1 MNLKGNQKKEKS
13 KGGGIAGL
21 LLGLAL
27 FVALTIVLFNNEGN
41 SVKRAKA
48 LKNISDAVEVS
59 SDAVV
64 SANEGA
70 LVVFSGLA
78 ETNGKLADEE
88 FAVVAPESTLKLR
101 RTVEMYQWHEDS
113 ETDDDDN
120 TTYSYY
126 LDWSDSVIDSNNFEQ
141 KGGHQNPLA
150 IPYEDLSLVAD
161 EINVGAFSLADEFVK
176 KLNDYEPLVLTD
188 VIDDPWLVTSVEENM
203 IFQSAE
209 GYSSYAYPEVGD
221 VLITYEIVM
230 PETVTLVG
238 KQEGSALVSYETKTG
253 LLAEVSSGVK
263 SKEAVMEEKLQQN
276 TIKTFA
282 IRIGSVVGLMVAM
295 GMIFS
300 PITSLLGKI
309 PLLGNLVNRGIGLI
323 GSILGIAWGLLVIA
337 VGWLFFKPV
346 LAIILI
352 AIAVGLIVLF
362 AMKSKDKKEEAE
374 AAA

>member
-1 MNLKGNQKKEKS
+1 MNLKANQKKEKS

-21 LLGLAL
+21 LLGIAL
-27 FVALTIVLFNNEGN
+27 FVALTVVLFNNEGN
-41 SVKRAKA
+41 SVNRAKA

-59 SDAVV
+59 SESVA

-78 ETNGKLADEE
+78 DTNGKLADEE
-88 FAVVAPESTLKLR
+88 FEVVAPDSTLKLR
-101 RTVEMYQWHEDS
+101 RMVEMYQWHEDS

-126 LDWSDSVIDSNNFEQ
+126 LDWSDSVIDSADFAQ
-141 KGGHQNPLA
+141 KGGHQNPMT
-150 IPYEDLSLVAD
+150 IPYKELNLVVD
-161 EINVGAFSLADEFVK
+161 EIHMGAFSLADEFVK
-176 KLNDYEPLVLTD
+176 KLNDYEPLELTN
-188 VIDDPWLVTSVEENM
+188 VTDDPWLVTSIEGNK

-230 PETVTLVG
+230 PETVTVVG
-238 KQEGSALVSYETKTG
+238 KQQGSSLVSYETKTG

-263 SKEAVMEEKLQQN
+263 TKEAVMEEKLQQN

-282 IRIGSVVGLMVAM
+282 IRIGSVIGLMVAM

-300 PITSLLGKI
+300 PITSLLARI
-309 PLLGNLVNRGIGLI
+309 PLLGNLVNRGIGFI

-352 AIAVGLIVLF
+352 VVAVGLIVLF
-362 AMKSKDKKEEAE
+362 AMKSKDKKEEA
-374 AAA
+374 AA

>member
-21 LLGLAL
+21 LLGIAL
-27 FVALTIVLFNNEGN
+27 FVALTVVLFNNEGN
-41 SVKRAKA
+41 SVNRAKA
-48 LKNISDAVEVS
+48 LKNISEAVEVS
-59 SDAVV
+59 SGSVV

-78 ETNGKLADEE
+78 DTNGKLADEE
-88 FAVVAPESTLKLR
+88 FEVVAPDSTLKLR
-101 RTVEMYQWHEDS
+101 RIVEMYQWHEDS

-126 LDWSDSVIDSNNFEQ
+126 LDWSDSVIDSADFAQ
-141 KGGHQNPLA
+141 KGGHQNPMT
-150 IPYEDLSLVAD
+150 IPYKEINLVAD
-161 EINVGAFSLADEFVK
+161 EIHMGAFSLADEFVK
-176 KLNDYEPLVLTD
+176 KLNDYEPLELTN
-188 VIDDPWLVTSVEENM
+188 VTDDPWLVTSIEGNK

-230 PETVTLVG
+230 PETVTVVG
-238 KQEGSALVSYETKTG
+238 KQQGSSLVSYETKTG

-263 SKEAVMEEKLQQN
+263 TKEAVMEEKLQQN

-282 IRIGSVVGLMVAM
+282 IRIGSVIGLMVAM

-300 PITSLLGKI
+300 PITSLLARI
-309 PLLGNLVNRGIGLI
+309 PLLGNLVNRGIGFI

-337 VGWLFFKPV
+337 VGWLFFKPL

-352 AIAVGLIVLF
+352 VVAVGLIVLF
-362 AMKSKDKKEEAE
+362 AMKSKDKKEEA
-374 AAA
+374 AA